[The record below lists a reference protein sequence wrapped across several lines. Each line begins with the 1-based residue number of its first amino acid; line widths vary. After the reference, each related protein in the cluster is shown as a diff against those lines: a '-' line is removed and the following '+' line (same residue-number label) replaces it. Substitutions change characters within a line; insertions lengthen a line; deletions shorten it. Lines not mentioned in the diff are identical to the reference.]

1 MKEPTN
7 VEQKGKSMF
16 HDPLEGSTPP
26 PESLEHSQPPQFVID
41 TERERRFS
49 EEHLRRLDRWAASMD
64 ARGEAEAEL
73 KCLTQEGQKIRKLR
87 EGRGLNRQALSALV
101 GVDPDLLFFIER
113 GLAEKAEVAHAKEEI
128 AKGLGITLGELE
140 DILNGSAEQP

>member
-1 MKEPTN
+1 
-7 VEQKGKSMF
+7 
-16 HDPLEGSTPP
+16 
-26 PESLEHSQPPQFVID
+26 
-41 TERERRFS
+41 
-49 EEHLRRLDRWAASMD
+49 MD